1 MWFLGLMIIQLN
13 YGIFQTPKKFWH
25 SKNIQ
30 IMWGVDVLA
39 NWTQISLSQVSE
51 IFFFPLEVVKF
62 IDILGC
68 CFGIHLQRNMYVFI
82 LLFSFLFL
90 LWGIVLNCPP
100 HVIWSIVLWFSELPQ
115 WSGSRGDAVQSSWVS
130 VSGSQ
135 MTQSSEGR
143 SSLRFH
149 VG

>member
-1 MWFLGLMIIQLN
+1 MWFLGPMIIQLN
-13 YGIFQTPKKFWH
+13 YGTFQTPKKFWH
-25 SKNIQ
+25 SKNIL

-51 IFFFPLEVVKF
+51 IFFFPLEVGNF

-68 CFGIHLQRNMYVFI
+68 CFGILFQRDMYVFI

-90 LWGIVLNCPP
+90 LWGIVLSGAP
-100 HVIWSIVLWFSELPQ
+100 HVIWNIVLWFSELSQ
-115 WSGSRGDAVQSSWVS
+115 WSGSRGDAVQSSWAS
-130 VSGSQ
+130 VSDSQ

-143 SSLRFH
+143 ISVRFH